1 MKAALIY
8 YSLEGNTEL
17 IANIIS
23 DKISVDLIKLIPK
36 EEINKEGFMRYVWGG
51 KSVILKEKPELVN
64 KDINLDPY
72 DTIIFGTPI
81 WAGGFTPVILSFLTK
96 YKIRDKKILIYASNR
111 GGSSQK
117 CFSNFKDHLRENT
130 ILETIEFKEPKDQD
144 RKVLSEKLDGFLKN
158 IDKKKD

>member
-96 YKIRDKKILIYASNR
+96 YKIRDKKILIYACNR